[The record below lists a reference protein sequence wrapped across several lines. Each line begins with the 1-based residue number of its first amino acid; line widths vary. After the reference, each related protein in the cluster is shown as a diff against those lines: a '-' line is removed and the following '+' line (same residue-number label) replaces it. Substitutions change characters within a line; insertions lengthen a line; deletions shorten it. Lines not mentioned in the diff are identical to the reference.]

1 MVCTF
6 FGHKDTPKEIEP
18 TLRSTLIDLIE
29 NKNVNVFYVGNNGNF
44 DTMVRRQLED
54 LSHTYP
60 ITYNVVLA
68 YLPTEKNKYDNLTNT
83 IYPEGLE
90 TVPKRFAISWRN
102 KWMIQQSDIV
112 VTYVTHSFGGA
123 VQFKV
128 LAERHGKTIINLSV
142 ALEYYEIFLRVTLYQ
157 SI

>member
-54 LSHTYP
+54 LSQTYP
-60 ITYNVVLA
+60 ITYSVVLA
-68 YLPTEKNKYDNLTNT
+68 YLPTEKNRYDNLTNT

-90 TVPKRFAISWRN
+90 IVPKCFAISWRN
-102 KWMIQQSDIV
+102 KWMIQQSDVV
-112 VTYVTHSFGGA
+112 VTYVTHNFGGA
-123 VQFKV
+123 WQFKGM
-128 LAERHGKTIINLSV
+128 AERLNKHVINL
-142 ALEYYEIFLRVTLYQ
+142 
-157 SI
+157 

>member
-1 MVCTF
+1 MATVTF

-44 DTMVRRQLED
+44 DTMVRHQLEE
-54 LSHTYP
+54 LSQLYP
-60 ITYNVVLA
+60 ITYSIVLA
-68 YLPTEKNKYDNLTNT
+68 YLPTEKNKYDDLTHT

-112 VTYVTHSFGGA
+112 VTYVTHNFGGA
-123 VQFKV
+123 AQFKEM
-128 LAERHGKTIINLSV
+128 AKRQGKTVIELS
-142 ALEYYEIFLRVTLYQ
+142 
-157 SI
+157 

>member
-29 NKNVNVFYVGNNGNF
+29 NKNVNIFYVGNHGNF
-44 DTMVRRQLED
+44 DAMVRRQLED
-54 LSHTYP
+54 LSNTYP

-68 YLPTEKNKYDNLTNT
+68 YLPAKKSEYDDYTNT
-83 IYPEGLE
+83 ILPDGIE

-102 KWMIQQSDIV
+102 KWMVQQADVV
-112 VTYVTHSFGGA
+112 VTYVTRNFGGA
-123 VQFKV
+123 AQFKEM
-128 LAERHGKTIINLSV
+128 AKRQGKTVIELS
-142 ALEYYEIFLRVTLYQ
+142 E
-157 SI
+157 

>member
-18 TLRSTLIDLIE
+18 TLWSTLIDLID
-29 NKNVNVFYVGNNGNF
+29 NKNVNVFYVGNNGSF

-54 LSHTYP
+54 LSQTYP
-60 ITYNVVLA
+60 ITYSVVLA

-112 VTYVTHSFGGA
+112 VTYVTHNFGGA
-123 VQFKV
+123 WQFKTV
-128 LAERHGKTIINLSV
+128 AEQMRKRVIELS
-142 ALEYYEIFLRVTLYQ
+142 LF
-157 SI
+157 

>member
-54 LSHTYP
+54 LSQTYP
-60 ITYNVVLA
+60 IAYSVVLA
-68 YLPTEKNKYDNLTNT
+68 YLPTEKNKYDDLTHT

-112 VTYVTHSFGGA
+112 VTYITRNFGGA
-123 VQFKV
+123 WQFEKIS
-128 LAERHGKTIINLSV
+128 EKQNKTIIHLKTN
-142 ALEYYEIFLRVTLYQ
+142 T
-157 SI
+157 